1 MWTRLRN
8 KLRYL
13 LRERQIDR
21 DLAEELDIHRQML
34 EADRERAGL
43 TREAAESSARR
54 KMGNVTI
61 SREDA
66 REAWLIAWLDT
77 LARDIRYC
85 LRVFARNPGFT
96 TIAILTLALGIGANS
111 AIFRI
116 VDAVMLRMLPVRNPQ
131 ELVVIRSQFSYPRF
145 ERFRDR
151 NDVFSGMFGVH
162 TLRDVEV
169 SADGRLLGR
178 TSAEL
183 VSGNYFSTLG
193 VDTVLGRPLTPDDD
207 RAPES
212 SPVVVISH
220 GLWQR
225 AFGASPDILGRTVR
239 MRGGSLSGFGSS
251 GFEQESGKA
260 HQDETVLTIVGV
272 APREFFG
279 DTVGTQVDL
288 WAPMM
293 MQPALMP
300 GRPWLTRTTASWVS
314 AMGRLRPGVT
324 EAQARASL
332 TTLSRVIRAEEIGPS
347 ISEQQKQNIA
357 KSTLNIETGEK
368 GFAQLRRE
376 FSQPLLVLTTVVA
389 LVLLIACLNIANLLL
404 ARATARQ
411 HEISM
416 RLSLGASRARIVRQL
431 LTESV
436 VLAGAG
442 GVIGLLI
449 ARVGTDVLVSM
460 VSNDRRPIDLGFDTD
475 WRIIGFTT
483 GVALLSG
490 VLFGLA
496 PALRG
501 SATGLQAALKDAMRT
516 TAGGRSRTAKVLVA
530 GQVAIS
536 LMLLV
541 GAGLFLRTLYN
552 LKTQEVGYDRAGLV
566 MMRLDPVAAGYR
578 GDDIGRSMLEL
589 THRLA
594 MLPGVRSVTFSENG
608 LFSGP
613 ESGSNLEVEGFKA
626 ANDEDRNNRFDQVGP
641 NYFTNVGIPLLLGR
655 DISEKDRPG
664 APRVAVINDT
674 MARFYFPSQNPI
686 GKHLYMKNPPNDF
699 AMEIVGVARDAQD
712 HSFRRPRER
721 RFYVPYL
728 QPVDGIIAVNFEM
741 RTAAGSG
748 AVFAPVRDEV
758 QRFNRGLQVL
768 SLKYV
773 NTLMDESIA
782 SERLVAKLSA
792 FFGALAV
799 LLAAIG
805 LYGVMSYTV
814 ARRTNEIGIRMA
826 LGARRSNVIRMIIGE
841 IALLIIAGTAVGAV
855 AAFGLTQYVSNLIFG
870 LTPNDP
876 LTFAGAAVLLMA
888 VGLIAGYL
896 PARRAS
902 RINPL
907 VALRYE

>member
-1 MWTRLRN
+1 
-8 KLRYL
+8 
-13 LRERQIDR
+13 
-21 DLAEELDIHRQML
+21 
-34 EADRERAGL
+34 
-43 TREAAESSARR
+43 
-54 KMGNVTI
+54 
-61 SREDA
+61 
-66 REAWLIAWLDT
+66 
-77 LARDIRYC
+77 
-85 LRVFARNPGFT
+85 
-96 TIAILTLALGIGANS
+96 
-111 AIFRI
+111 
-116 VDAVMLRMLPVRNPQ
+116 
-131 ELVVIRSQFSYPRF
+131 VIRGQVSYPQFQRI
-145 ERFRDR
+145 RDR
-151 NDVFSGMFGVH
+151 NAVFSGIFGAY
-162 TLRDVEV
+162 TLRDIEV
-169 SADGRLLGR
+169 SADGRPLGR

-183 VSGNYFSTLG
+183 VSGNYFSLLG
-193 VDTVLGRPLTPDDD
+193 VGTVLGRPLTPDDD
-207 RAPES
+207 RTPES
-212 SPVVVISH
+212 SPVAVISDR
-220 GLWQR
+220 LWER
-225 AFGASPDILGRTVR
+225 AFARSPDVLGRAVR
-239 MRGGSLSGFGSS
+239 VGQGAVGHFSSS
-251 GFEQESGKA
+251 GFEQDPGKPR
-260 HQDETVLTIVGV
+260 QRETTLTIVGV

-279 DTVGTQVDL
+279 DTVGTAVDL
-288 WAPMM
+288 WTPMM

-314 AMGRLRPGVT
+314 IMGRLRPGVT
-324 EAQARASL
+324 EARARAAL

-357 KSTLNIETGEK
+357 KSTVNVETGEK

-376 FSQPLLVLTTVVA
+376 FSQPLLILTSVVA

-416 RLSLGASRARIVRQL
+416 RLSLGASRTRIVRQL

-442 GVIGLLI
+442 GVLGLLI

-460 VSNDRRPIDLGFDTD
+460 VSNDRRPIDLGFATD
-475 WRIIGFTT
+475 GRIIGFTT

-501 SATGLQAALKDAMRT
+501 SAAGLQVALKDVART
-516 TAGGRSRTAKVLVA
+516 TGGGRSRTAKVLVA
-530 GQVAIS
+530 GQIAIS

-566 MMRLDPVAAGYR
+566 MLRLDPVAAGYR
-578 GDDIGRSMLEL
+578 GDDIGRSMVEL
-589 THRLA
+589 MHRLA
-594 MLPGVRSVTFSENG
+594 MLPGVRSVTLSENG
-608 LFSGP
+608 LFGGP
-613 ESGSNLEVEGFKA
+613 ESGSNIEVEGFKPA
-626 ANDEDRNNRFDQVGP
+626 SNDDRNNRFDQVGP
-641 NYFTNVGIPLLLGR
+641 HYFTNVGIPLLLGR
-655 DISEKDRPG
+655 DILESDRPG

-674 MARFYFPSQNPI
+674 MARFYFPAQNPI

-699 AMEIVGVARDAQD
+699 TIEIVGVARDAQD
-712 HSFRRPRER
+712 HSFRRPPER

-728 QPVDGIIAVNFEM
+728 QPVDGVIAVNFEI
-741 RTAAGSG
+741 RTAAGSA

-768 SLKYV
+768 NLKYV
-773 NTLMDESIA
+773 DTLMDESIA

-826 LGARRSNVIRMIIGE
+826 LGAHRWNVIRMIIGE

-876 LTFAGAAVLLMA
+876 LTFVGAAVLLMT
-888 VGLIAGYL
+888 VGLVAGYL

-902 RINPL
+902 RISPL
-907 VALRYE
+907 TALRYE